1 MDFLKQLFGDGEALT
16 YEQLAQKAQAA
27 GINAVN
33 LSEGRYVSVDKFN
46 DKVNSL
52 NQQVTDLNGQLTQR
66 DSDMST
72 LQESLKAAQAD
83 AGKLAEV
90 QASLTTLQG
99 QYAQQKTDYEEK
111 LSRQSYEYRVRE
123 EAGKLHF
130 SSVSAKKAFVQEA
143 LAQNFKQDGETL
155 LGYNDFVAK
164 YKTDDPTAFVPETP
178 PADEKKPGDDGK
190 NPPSIV
196 LPTGTKGNDPAGK
209 NTGGFAFTFHGVRPK
224 TGE

>member
-16 YEQLAQKAQAA
+16 YEQLLQKAQAA

-33 LSEGRYVSVDKFN
+33 LSEGRYVSVDKYN
-46 DKVNSL
+46 DKVNGL
-52 NQQVTDLNGQLTQR
+52 TQQVTDLNGQLTQR

-83 AGKLAEV
+83 ASKLAEV
-90 QASLTTLQG
+90 QQNLTTLQG
-99 QYAQQKTDYEEK
+99 QYAQQKTDYEGK
-111 LSRQSYEYRVRE
+111 LSRQAYEYRVRE

-130 SSVSAKKAFVQEA
+130 SSASAKKAFVQDA
-143 LAQNFKQDGETL
+143 LARDFQQEGETL
-155 LGYNDFVAK
+155 LGFSDFVAK

-178 PADEKKPGDDGK
+178 PADEKKPGENG

-209 NTGGFAFTFHGVRPK
+209 NTGGFAFSFSGIRPK
-224 TGE
+224 PEG